1 MNCRR
6 RRAER
11 SSATCCERLD
21 RRAYAPGRGRRNV
34 EFSGQTVVVT
44 GAASGIGLATAR
56 SFAAEGAHVIVADIA
71 RDKGEEAA
79 ARLRADGGKADFVP
93 LDVAS
98 DDSIAAF
105 AQTAFAIGDVAVLA
119 NVAGYGKGQPF
130 VENTMDFWGRVVD
143 INLMGPIKLTRALLD
158 PMISRRSGKIVNVA
172 SDAGRNG
179 SSGETVYSGAKGG
192 LIAFSKGLAREMAR
206 YAINVNCICPGPT
219 ETPMLM
225 ALPEAHLDAFRRAI
239 PFHRFARPDEIADAI
254 LFLASDRA
262 SYITGQTLSVSGGLT
277 MF

>member
-1 MNCRR
+1 MNIHSTRK
-6 RRAER
+6 E
-11 SSATCCERLD
+11 
-21 RRAYAPGRGRRNV
+21 PHMN
-34 EFSGQTVVVT
+34 FNGQTIVVT
-44 GAASGIGLATAR
+44 GSASGIGRATAEA
-56 SFAAEGAHVIVADIA
+56 FARTGGHVILGDLSA
-71 RDKGEEAA
+71 DKGEEAA
-79 ARLRADGGKADFVP
+79 AKLRAEGLKAAFLP

-98 DDSIAAF
+98 ARSIADFTKKALEL
-105 AQTAFAIGDVAVLA
+105 GDVHVLA

-130 VENTMDFWGRVVD
+130 VENTPDFWERVVD
-143 INLMGPIKLTRALLD
+143 VNLMGPIKLTRALLD
-158 PMISRRSGKIVNVA
+158 PMIARRSGKIVNVA

-206 YAINVNCICPGPT
+206 YSINVNCVCPGPT

-225 ALPEAHLDAFRRAI
+225 ALPENHLEAFRRAI
-239 PFHRFARPDEIADAI
+239 PFRRFGRPSEIADAI

>member
-1 MNCRR
+1 MNF
-6 RRAER
+6 
-11 SSATCCERLD
+11 D
-21 RRAYAPGRGRRNV
+21 GK
-34 EFSGQTVVVT
+34 TVVVT
-44 GAASGIGLATAR
+44 GAASGIGRATAEA
-56 SFAAEGAHVIVADIA
+56 FATAGGRVILADLSA
-71 RDKGEEAA
+71 DKGEEAA
-79 ARLRADGGKADFVP
+79 TQLRAAKLKATFLP
-93 LDVAS
+93 LDVTS
-98 DDSIAAF
+98 DQSIANF
-105 AQTAFAIGDVAVLA
+105 IKKVLEIGDVHVIA

-130 VENTMDFWGRVVD
+130 VENTPDFWERVVD
-143 INLMGPIKLTRALLD
+143 VNLMGPIKLIRALLD
-158 PMISRRSGKIVNVA
+158 PMIARRSGKIVNVA

-206 YAINVNCICPGPT
+206 HSINVNCVCPGPT

-225 ALPEAHLDAFRRAI
+225 ALPENHLEAFKRAI
-239 PFHRFARPDEIADAI
+239 PFRRFGQPSEIADAI

>member
-1 MNCRR
+1 M
-6 RRAER
+6 
-11 SSATCCERLD
+11 S
-21 RRAYAPGRGRRNV
+21 
-34 EFSGQTVVVT
+34 FSGKIAVVT
-44 GAASGIGLATAR
+44 GGASGIGRATAEA
-56 SFAAEGAHVIVADIA
+56 FARAGAHVVVADLS
-71 RDKGEEAA
+71 KEGGEAA
-79 ARLRADGGKADFVP
+79 AKEIRGAGGKADYIH

-98 DDSIAAF
+98 ETSIAEF
-105 AQTAFAIGDVAVLA
+105 AKSALALGEVHVLA

-130 VENTMDFWGRVVD
+130 VENTTDFWDRVVD
-143 INLMGPIKLTRALLD
+143 VNLMGPIKLTRALLE
-158 PMISRRSGKIVNVA
+158 PMIARRSGKIVNVA

-206 YAINVNCICPGPT
+206 YSINVNCVCPGPT

-225 ALPEAHLDAFRRAI
+225 ALPENHLEAFRKAI
-239 PFHRFARPDEIADAI
+239 PFKRFGKPSEVADAI
-254 LFLASDRA
+254 VFFASDHA

>member
-1 MNCRR
+1 M
-6 RRAER
+6 
-11 SSATCCERLD
+11 S
-21 RRAYAPGRGRRNV
+21 
-34 EFSGQTVVVT
+34 FSGKIAVVT
-44 GAASGIGLATAR
+44 GGASGIGCATAEA
-56 SFAAEGAHVIVADIA
+56 FARAGAHVVVADLS
-71 RDKGEEAA
+71 KEGGEAA
-79 ARLRADGGKADFVP
+79 AKEIRGAGGKADYIH

-98 DDSIAAF
+98 ETSIAEF
-105 AQTAFAIGDVAVLA
+105 ATNALALGEVHVLA

-130 VENTMDFWGRVVD
+130 VENTTDFWDRVVD
-143 INLMGPIKLTRALLD
+143 VNLMGPIKLTRALLD
-158 PMISRRSGKIVNVA
+158 PMIARRSGKIVNVA

-206 YAINVNCICPGPT
+206 YSINVNCVCPGPT

-225 ALPEAHLDAFRRAI
+225 ALPENHLEAFRKAI
-239 PFHRFARPDEIADAI
+239 PFKRFGKPSEVADAI
-254 LFLASDRA
+254 VFFASDHS

>member
-1 MNCRR
+1 MNFDGK
-6 RRAER
+6 
-11 SSATCCERLD
+11 SI
-21 RRAYAPGRGRRNV
+21 
-34 EFSGQTVVVT
+34 VVT
-44 GAASGIGLATAR
+44 GAASGIGRATAQA
-56 SFAAEGAHVIVADIA
+56 FAKAGGQVILADLSI
-71 RDKGEEAA
+71 DKGEEAA
-79 ARLRADGGKADFVP
+79 TQLRAANLKAMFLP

-98 DDSIAAF
+98 DESIANFKKEAL
-105 AQTAFAIGDVAVLA
+105 ALGDVHVIA
-119 NVAGYGKGQPF
+119 NVAGYGKAQPF
-130 VENTMDFWGRVVD
+130 VENTPDFWERVIDV
-143 INLMGPIKLTRALLD
+143 NLKGPIKLIRALLD
-158 PMISRRSGKIVNVA
+158 PMIARRSGKIVNVA

-206 YAINVNCICPGPT
+206 YSINVNCVCPGPT

-225 ALPEAHLDAFRRAI
+225 ALPENHLEAFKRAI
-239 PFHRFARPDEIADAI
+239 PFRRFGRPSEIADAI

>member
-1 MNCRR
+1 MNFDGK
-6 RRAER
+6 
-11 SSATCCERLD
+11 SI
-21 RRAYAPGRGRRNV
+21 
-34 EFSGQTVVVT
+34 VVT
-44 GAASGIGLATAR
+44 GAASGIGRATAQA
-56 SFAAEGAHVIVADIA
+56 FAKAGGQVILADLSI
-71 RDKGEEAA
+71 DKGEDAA
-79 ARLRADGGKADFVP
+79 TQLRAAKLKAMFLP

-98 DDSIAAF
+98 DESIANFKKEAL
-105 AQTAFAIGDVAVLA
+105 ALGDVHVIA

-130 VENTMDFWGRVVD
+130 VENTPDFWERVIDV
-143 INLMGPIKLTRALLD
+143 NLKGPIKLIRALLD
-158 PMISRRSGKIVNVA
+158 PMIARRSGKIVNVA

-206 YAINVNCICPGPT
+206 YSINVNCVCPGPT

-225 ALPEAHLDAFRRAI
+225 ALPENHLEAFKRAI
-239 PFHRFARPDEIADAI
+239 PFRRFGRPSEIADAI

>member
-1 MNCRR
+1 MNFDGK
-6 RRAER
+6 
-11 SSATCCERLD
+11 TI
-21 RRAYAPGRGRRNV
+21 
-34 EFSGQTVVVT
+34 VVT
-44 GAASGIGLATAR
+44 GAASGIGRATAEA
-56 SFAAEGAHVIVADIA
+56 FAKAGGQVILADLSVE
-71 RDKGEEAA
+71 RGEEAA
-79 ARLRADGGKADFVP
+79 TQLRAAKLKATFLL

-98 DDSIAAF
+98 DESIANFTKKALEL
-105 AQTAFAIGDVAVLA
+105 GDVHVIA

-130 VENTMDFWGRVVD
+130 VENTPDFWERLID
-143 INLMGPIKLTRALLD
+143 INLMGPIKLIRALLD
-158 PMISRRSGKIVNVA
+158 PMIARRSGKIVSVA

-206 YAINVNCICPGPT
+206 YSINVNCVCPGPT

-225 ALPEAHLDAFRRAI
+225 ALPENHLEAFRRAI
-239 PFHRFARPDEIADAI
+239 PFRRFGRPSEIADAV

>member
-1 MNCRR
+1 MNFDGK
-6 RRAER
+6 
-11 SSATCCERLD
+11 SI
-21 RRAYAPGRGRRNV
+21 
-34 EFSGQTVVVT
+34 VVT
-44 GAASGIGLATAR
+44 GAASGIGRATAQA
-56 SFAAEGAHVIVADIA
+56 FAKAGGQVILADLSI
-71 RDKGEEAA
+71 DKGEEAA
-79 ARLRADGGKADFVP
+79 TQLRAANLKAMFLP

-98 DDSIAAF
+98 DESIANFKKEAL
-105 AQTAFAIGDVAVLA
+105 ALGDVHVIA
-119 NVAGYGKGQPF
+119 NVAGYGKAQPF
-130 VENTMDFWGRVVD
+130 VENTPDFWERVIDV
-143 INLMGPIKLTRALLD
+143 NLIGPIKLIRALLD
-158 PMISRRSGKIVNVA
+158 PMIARRSGKIVNVA

-206 YAINVNCICPGPT
+206 YSINVNCVCPGPT

-225 ALPEAHLDAFRRAI
+225 ALPENHLEAFKRAI
-239 PFHRFARPDEIADAI
+239 PFRRFGRPSEIADAI